1 MRPYRKHGFS
11 LRGHSSL
18 KCGARQRKAVERN
31 LMTIAGALDE
41 IGASDEACH
50 KTRLRLVVERAW
62 MIDLLDAAMVHD
74 RNSIGGHHGFRLVMC
89 HVNGGHAK
97 FVMQAPN
104 FKTHLLPQGRVQIGQ
119 RLITQQD
126 GGPDYD

>member
-1 MRPYRKHGFS
+1 MRPYRKHRLSFRRHIS
-11 LRGHSSL
+11 P

-31 LMTIAGALDE
+31 LMAIAGALEE

-50 KTRLRLVVERAW
+50 KTRLGRVIECTR

-74 RNSIGGHHGFRLVMC
+74 GYPIGGHHGLCLVMR
-89 HVNGGHAK
+89 HINGGHAK

-104 FKTHLLPQGRVQIGQ
+104 FKTHFL
-119 RLITQQD
+119 
-126 GGPDYD
+126 